1 MTPPGLG
8 RAAAPAGLKPRL
20 STVRGAEQA
29 IGELWDSL
37 GVQTR
42 AATGNLV
49 ALTERAHLKKVEGA
63 LAGLQGRYAGRQII
77 GVLDGDDADEVQV
90 TVSLVPQEGGRYVER
105 LVLSAGEEQLRGAI
119 LPLLRPATL
128 NYIWWAAERRPG
140 GPLLTELTELAD
152 KVICDSLTLDIS
164 PGRHYAL
171 ADLGWPRLSGW
182 REALAQLFDRPEAA
196 RQLPGLSEL
205 RLTYAG
211 QNPLPA
217 QLYGAWVADTLGWPG
232 LGTVT
237 VESDDCGRENGD
249 LCGVEL
255 SGAGTRFLL
264 EAGEGGVI
272 HARAEWSGGG
282 FQSSLH
288 LRRLPL
294 TAGLAELLADARPH
308 PAFERAWARVRAE
321 PRWAAERQAR

>member
-1 MTPPGLG
+1 MTPAGQD
-8 RAAAPAGLKPRL
+8 RAVDPACLEPCL
-20 STVRGAEQA
+20 TTVRGAENA
-29 IGELWDSL
+29 ISGLWDCL

-49 ALTERAHLKKVEGA
+49 ALTERAHLKKVEEA

-77 GVLDGDDADEVQV
+77 GVLDDGGSDAVEVQ
-90 TVSLVPQEGGRYVER
+90 VSLVPQVGGRYVER
-105 LVLSAGEEQLRGAI
+105 LVLEAGEEQLRGAI

-140 GPLLTELTELAD
+140 GPLLAELTELAD

-164 PGRHYAL
+164 PGRYYAL

-196 RQLPGLSEL
+196 RHLPGLLAL

-211 QNPLPA
+211 ENPLPA

-232 LGTVT
+232 LSTVT
-237 VESDDCGRENGD
+237 VEAEDCERENGD
-249 LCGVEL
+249 LCRVEL
-255 SGAGTRFLL
+255 SGADTRFML

-272 HARAEWSGGG
+272 QSLSEWPGGG

-288 LRRLPL
+288 LRRFPL
-294 TAGLAELLADARPH
+294 TAGLAELLTDARPH

-321 PRWAAERQAR
+321 PRWEAERQAH

>member
-1 MTPPGLG
+1 MTP
-8 RAAAPAGLKPRL
+8 AAVDPTCLEPRL
-20 STVRGAEQA
+20 STVRAAEGT
-29 IGELWDSL
+29 ISELWDCL

-49 ALTERAHLKKVEGA
+49 ALTERMHLKKVEGA
-63 LAGLQGRYAGRQII
+63 LAGLQGRYVGRQII
-77 GVLDGDDADEVQV
+77 GVLEGSDDTVEVQ
-90 TVSLVPQEGGRYVER
+90 VSLVPQEGGRYVER
-105 LVLSAGEEQLRGAI
+105 LVLHASEDQLRGAI

-152 KVICDSLTLDIS
+152 KVICDSLTLDIR

-182 REALAQLFDRPEAA
+182 REALAQLFDRPEGIQ
-196 RQLPGLSEL
+196 QLPGLQAL

-217 QLYGAWVADTLGWPG
+217 QLYGAWVADTLGWPD
-232 LGTVT
+232 LGGVT
-237 VESDDCGRENGD
+237 VESEDCERENGD
-249 LCGVEL
+249 LCRVEL
-255 SGAGTRFLL
+255 YGGGAHFVL

-272 HARAEWSGGG
+272 HAQAEWAGGG

-294 TAGLAELLADARPH
+294 AAGLAELLADARPH
-308 PAFERAWARVRAE
+308 TAFERAWARVRSE
-321 PRWAAERQAR
+321 PRWTVDLPTVR

>member
-1 MTPPGLG
+1 MSPAERPVLGLQ
-8 RAAAPAGLKPRL
+8 LT
-20 STVRGAEQA
+20 TVRGAEQS
-29 IGELWDSL
+29 IGKLWDSL

-49 ALTERAHLKKVEGA
+49 ALTESAHLGKVQQT

-77 GVLDGDDADEVQV
+77 GVLDGAKSGGVEVQ
-90 TVSLVPQEGGRYVER
+90 VSLVPQVGGHYIER
-105 LVLSAGEEQLRGAI
+105 LVLEGDEEQLRGAI

-128 NYIWWAAERRPG
+128 NYIWWAVERRPS
-140 GPLLTELTELAD
+140 GPLLAELTELAD

-196 RQLPGLSEL
+196 QQLPDIHEL
-205 RLTYAG
+205 RLSYAG

-217 QLYGAWVADTLGWPG
+217 QLFGAWIANTLGWPQHAP
-232 LGTVT
+232 VHIRAA
-237 VESDDCGRENGD
+237 DCSRENGD
-249 LCGVEL
+249 LCRVEL
-255 SGAGTRFLL
+255 LGPGTEFVL

-272 HARAEWSGGG
+272 YSQAKWPEGG
-282 FQSSLH
+282 FQSLLH
-288 LRRLPL
+288 QRRMPL
-294 TAGLAELLADARPH
+294 AAGLAELLSDPRPH
-308 PAFERAWARVRAE
+308 PAFEQAWARVRAE
-321 PRWAAERQAR
+321 QR